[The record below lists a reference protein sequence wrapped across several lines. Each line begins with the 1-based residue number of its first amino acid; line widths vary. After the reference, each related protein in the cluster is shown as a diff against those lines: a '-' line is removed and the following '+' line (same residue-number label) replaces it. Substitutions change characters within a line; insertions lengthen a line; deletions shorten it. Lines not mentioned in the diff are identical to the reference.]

1 MAKGGSM
8 NGSMKGTKYMAKGG
22 AALMSEMKA
31 NPGMSNMPNSVRSA
45 LMGGGTRAQGQAN
58 MLKGTKGMAK
68 GGGMKKG
75 TKYKAKG
82 GMMSNLGKGIKNI
95 VK

>member
-1 MAKGGSM
+1 
-8 NGSMKGTKYMAKGG
+8 
-22 AALMSEMKA
+22 
-31 NPGMSNMPNSVRSA
+31 MPNSVKSA

-75 TKYKAKG
+75 TKYKWGADEQ
-82 GMMSNLGKGIKNI
+82 NAFNEIKLLD
-95 VK
+95 